1 MGFGRM
7 KTRAEFLAA
16 RKGRR
21 LNGPLFFI
29 EALDRKDEN
38 EARLGLTVTRKVGN
52 AVERNRI
59 RRRLR
64 EAVRLECG
72 NDMASGFD
80 YVVVAR
86 RDLLGVPF
94 ATLKH
99 ELSRRFARTR
109 RDRPAPADTSRAPTG
124 E

>member
-1 MGFGRM
+1 MR
-7 KTRAEFLAA
+7 TRAEFLAA
-16 RKGRR
+16 RRGRR

-29 EALDRKDEN
+29 EARDRQDGA

-72 NDMASGFD
+72 AAMAEGFD
-80 YVVVAR
+80 FVVVAR

-94 ATLKH
+94 ATLKS
-99 ELSRRFARTR
+99 ELSRRLARAR
-109 RDRPAPADTSRAPTG
+109 PDRPKPGGDVDRHPSGTD
-124 E
+124 

>member
-1 MGFGRM
+1 M
-7 KTRAEFLAA
+7 
-16 RKGRR
+16 
-21 LNGPLFFI
+21 
-29 EALDRKDEN
+29 
-38 EARLGLTVTRKVGN
+38 TRKVGN

-94 ATLKH
+94 ATLKQ